1 MSQSLMRDKSRRSW
15 YRKRRVKN
23 KWIKEGSFTYF
34 INRKEETSYIFNN
47 FYLKYKK
54 GRLRTLRVCDNI
66 SLVTVDNL
74 PLRSTF
80 RLIIT
85 QTLRYAYIQAS
96 TLLRYAFQNQKRRAR
111 AARTAKKAE
120 VARLIALEA
129 EVQTA
134 EGLRVSM
141 KNMAAEFPQA
151 TNLVAVLTQV
161 LSSFAQTEV

>member
-1 MSQSLMRDKSRRSW
+1 VR
-15 YRKRRVKN
+15 
-23 KWIKEGSFTYF
+23 GH
-34 INRKEETSYIFNN
+34 
-47 FYLKYKK
+47 
-54 GRLRTLRVCDNI
+54 I
-66 SLVTVDNL
+66 SLVTVDDL
-74 PLRSTF
+74 RLRSTF

-141 KNMAAEFPQA
+141 ANMAIEFPQA
-151 TNLVAVLTQV
+151 TNLVAALTQV
-161 LSSFAQTEV
+161 LSSAAQTEV

>member
-1 MSQSLMRDKSRRSW
+1 MR
-15 YRKRRVKN
+15 
-23 KWIKEGSFTYF
+23 GH
-34 INRKEETSYIFNN
+34 
-47 FYLKYKK
+47 
-54 GRLRTLRVCDNI
+54 I
-66 SLVTVDNL
+66 SLVTVDDL
-74 PLRSTF
+74 RLRSTF

-151 TNLVAVLTQV
+151 TNLVALLTQV
-161 LSSFAQTEV
+161 LSSVAQTEV